1 MRLSSWIRFAS
12 VLLSDSDCHAKS
24 LRKQEASGCRSLRS
38 QWFTM
43 IWVLG
48 FNETLGTRMRN
59 GNMRVVDVCLHH
71 SASLMDDVVT
81 ITPPVVVKSC

>member
-1 MRLSSWIRFAS
+1 MQAFCYLTVTAMQKKKNAENGTF
-12 VLLSDSDCHAKS
+12 S
-24 LRKQEASGCRSLRS
+24 LRKQEASGCRTLRS
-38 QWFTM
+38 LWFTM

-71 SASLMDDVVT
+71 SVSLMDDVVT
-81 ITPPVVVKSC
+81 ITPPVG